1 MFFSAIIT
9 FHLAPKKD
17 NSQENHVSDSSK
29 EEIKEAIFYKKLSG
43 YEERYG

>member
-1 MFFSAIIT
+1 MSFSA
-9 FHLAPKKD
+9 FFACHLAPKKD